1 MTILAF
7 LSGLLVGA
15 LAIAIYMQS
24 KCHKAETQ
32 AEVLAAQ
39 LEQEGKAHE
48 VQLEQERKAHASQLE
63 QERKAHAEVM
73 SSQQEHFNELI
84 AQHQR
89 QKEFADS
96 STASIGQIV
105 NPLRDTIDRMKQVM
119 AESTEKQTAMS
130 SEMKVNIDNM
140 LRQSAAAQKSAEE
153 LTRTFKIGNRV
164 QGDWGETILNE
175 LLESQGLTC
184 GVHYDVQAYMRDENG
199 NILKNAQGVT
209 MRPDVI
215 LHLDSKRDVII
226 DSKVSLSAFID
237 YANADNEASRQ
248 HFLKLHIDSL
258 RSHVRSLASK
268 DYSSYVRPPKQRMDY
283 VIMFVPHSAA
293 LWTAINAQP
302 DLWRSAMTQNV
313 FIADEQT
320 LFAALRIVS
329 LTWKQIQQAQN
340 HEKVFALANEMIDR
354 VGQFVKKYQDLKV
367 ALDKACQAYEDGARK
382 LQPSGQSILVTCA
395 KLQKLGATSKKLDI
409 KMDEA
414 ALEDLS

>member
-1 MTILAF
+1 
-7 LSGLLVGA
+7 
-15 LAIAIYMQS
+15 
-24 KCHKAETQ
+24 
-32 AEVLAAQ
+32 
-39 LEQEGKAHE
+39 
-48 VQLEQERKAHASQLE
+48 
-63 QERKAHAEVM
+63 
-73 SSQQEHFNELI
+73 
-84 AQHQR
+84 
-89 QKEFADS
+89 
-96 STASIGQIV
+96 
-105 NPLRDTIDRMKQVM
+105 
-119 AESTEKQTAMS
+119 MS